1 GLFPGHDI
9 DVRRTPELAAA
20 VKRSLEIRGDQAT
33 GWATA
38 WRINLW
44 ARLADGNHAYEIL
57 KFLLGPERTYPNMF
71 DAHPPFQIDGNFGGT
86 SAIAEMLVQ
95 CDAGEIRLLPALP
108 SAWRDGHVT
117 GLRTRGGFEIDLSW
131 KHGALERASIRS
143 LLGQPLN
150 VRRGETR
157 RTFDTASGTT
167 LTLVGDDLQQGRG
180 VAILQVDTDRRSGT
194 IDQKIYGQFLEH
206 INHSVEDGLFAE
218 QIRGA
223 GFEGRDF
230 ETYWTIFG
238 PPDSVRVVETQ
249 FEHGSKSVRITAGRE
264 RSGIRQGRVFL
275 ESGRRYD
282 GSAWIKV
289 ETGAPRLSLR
299 VVAKDGTVLADVPLP
314 ARSSA
319 WQEVPFSF
327 VSTRTDREATVEIAA
342 AGGGAALVDF
352 VSLMRADVRRSGMLR
367 PDLLA
372 ALRGLAPAFIRW
384 PGGSFASTYKW
395 QDGIGPLAS
404 RVYHPNEIWGG
415 YSDYYGFGTDEY
427 LELTRQLGAL
437 PLIVLPAPDDKPAS
451 VEYAMDWV
459 HYVNDPPT
467 TTWGQVRARN
477 GHPQPY
483 NVRYFQID
491 NEPMNNGFTPERYA
505 AIVNL
510 YGSRLRQI
518 APDAVIIACG
528 QKRSND
534 MAWSEKVIDLA
545 GGNFDVLGVHN
556 YEYENDLF
564 ASGVQRIRDYLLKL
578 RDYVRA
584 SAHPGV
590 KLAVLEWNLS
600 RTYDWRAGLHAAGSL
615 ILYESLTPE
624 LAMTSPALLMRN
636 TTDDPT
642 WTSFIYHDHVSWFPG
657 GAYVVE
663 KLFREHF
670 AETYLASTAGTFRD
684 IGNRASF
691 FRDISQ
697 MKPEGWEPGT
707 MDAIATTSVDRRR
720 IVVKAVNYSG
730 RANTLLVHLQGSRV
744 PTAATVKLYTI
755 TARLHDAASLDQ
767 PDLIKPV
774 ERAVEYRSDLAIDL
788 EPYTVAVVEVDAR

>member
-1 GLFPGHDI
+1 
-9 DVRRTPELAAA
+9 
-20 VKRSLEIRGDQAT
+20 
-33 GWATA
+33 
-38 WRINLW
+38 
-44 ARLADGNHAYEIL
+44 
-57 KFLLGPERTYPNMF
+57 
-71 DAHPPFQIDGNFGGT
+71 
-86 SAIAEMLVQ
+86 
-95 CDAGEIRLLPALP
+95 
-108 SAWRDGHVT
+108 
-117 GLRTRGGFEIDLSW
+117 
-131 KHGALERASIRS
+131 
-143 LLGQPLN
+143 
-150 VRRGETR
+150 
-157 RTFDTASGTT
+157 
-167 LTLVGDDLQQGRG
+167 
-180 VAILQVDTDRRSGT
+180 
-194 IDQKIYGQFLEH
+194 
-206 INHSVEDGLFAE
+206 
-218 QIRGA
+218 
-223 GFEGRDF
+223 
-230 ETYWTIFG
+230 
-238 PPDSVRVVETQ
+238 
-249 FEHGSKSVRITAGRE
+249 
-264 RSGIRQGRVFL
+264 
-275 ESGRRYD
+275 
-282 GSAWIKV
+282 
-289 ETGAPRLSLR
+289 
-299 VVAKDGTVLADVPLP
+299 
-314 ARSSA
+314 
-319 WQEVPFSF
+319 
-327 VSTRTDREATVEIAA
+327 
-342 AGGGAALVDF
+342 
-352 VSLMRADVRRSGMLR
+352 
-367 PDLLA
+367 
-372 ALRGLAPAFIRW
+372 
-384 PGGSFASTYKW
+384 
-395 QDGIGPLAS
+395 
-404 RVYHPNEIWGG
+404 
-415 YSDYYGFGTDEY
+415 
-427 LELTRQLGAL
+427 
-437 PLIVLPAPDDKPAS
+437 
-451 VEYAMDWV
+451 
-459 HYVNDPPT
+459 
-467 TTWGQVRARN
+467 VRARN

-584 SAHPGV
+584 SAHPGI

-670 AETYLASTAGTFRD
+670 AETYLASTSGTFRD

-707 MDAIATTSVDRRR
+707 MDAIATASVDRRR

-744 PTAATVKLYTI
+744 PTSATVNVYTI
-755 TARLHDAASLDQ
+755 TAGLHDAASLDT
-767 PDLIKPV
+767 PDRIKPV
-774 ERAVEYRSDLAIDL
+774 ERAVEYRPDLTIDL
-788 EPYTVAVVEVDAR
+788 EPYTVAVVEIDTR